1 MDGTREYTLLKWKNV
16 VSVKNMSVLYIFS
29 KAIIMWSEHL
39 LVKLILDPT
48 TTVNKTLSISDNQLL
63 AQLSNF
69 TQDYIFYIVK
79 QRNVFYCNNVY

>member
-1 MDGTREYTLLKWKNV
+1 MKNV
-16 VSVKNMSVLYIFS
+16 VSAKNMSVLYIFS

-79 QRNVFYCNNVY
+79 QRNVFYCNNVYY